1 MQFRRLA
8 FVAGLAVP
16 LACATPIHVR
26 TAAAPDAQFANLH
39 TFIVMAAP
47 QRRDANSSND
57 DPMLQ
62 NSITY
67 HALHNDLVSNFQE
80 RGYVIDSTKP
90 DFAVAAYATARQKL
104 NVNEYDYGYPYW
116 RHGWWGPI
124 GVPDVTEY
132 TEGTVVVDVINPTS
146 KELLWRGQGVAD
158 VSDDP
163 QTYAKELARTVAHI
177 VDRFPEQTQSSGVAT
192 SR

>member
-1 MQFRRLA
+1 MQPRQLA
-8 FVAGLAVP
+8 LILGVAVP
-16 LACATPIHVR
+16 VACAAPVHVR
-26 TAAAPDAQFANLH
+26 TAAAPDANFGNLH

-47 QRRDANSSND
+47 QRTSNSERDND

-67 HALHNDLVSNFQE
+67 HALHADLVSNFQE
-80 RGYVIDSTKP
+80 RGYVIDSANP

-104 NVNEYDYGYPYW
+104 NVAEWDYGYPYW

-124 GVPDVTEY
+124 GVPEVTEY
-132 TEGTVVVDVINPTS
+132 TQGTVVVDVINPKT
-146 KELLWRGQGVAD
+146 KELLWRGQGIAS

-163 QTYAKELARTVAHI
+163 QVYAKELARTVARI
-177 VDRFPEQTQSSGVAT
+177 TDRFPEAMDREAG
-192 SR
+192 RGE